1 MAKQGVAGYA
11 LVQATV
17 RALRS
22 EMLTPETWT
31 ALVRAESFDAVLNI
45 LSETA
50 YGPYLEIERHLLT
63 PRRVVYQ
70 IRWHLAEAYEK
81 LIRITPRPG
90 QQLLLRLWHTYEVDN
105 LKATLRGIEA
115 GASWDQVLHLL
126 SPMRKHISLTL
137 ADLERMVRA
146 GTIPLAVERIRH
158 TPYYDTLFHALERY
172 QAERSLFPI
181 EVALDLDHRRT
192 VWQAV
197 NELSGT
203 DYEQALRLVGTVLDV
218 DNLLWA
224 IRYRVY
230 HHLSEEEIIN
240 YTLPFG
246 YQVQD
251 VHIRAIARGEDV
263 AEVVRNIYYPDIEWS
278 GQPDGRPGEELVGL
292 ERALQRH
299 IIQLCQVTFLGNPF
313 HIGLPL
319 AHLLLNEYEIM
330 ELTTLIEAKASRLPP
345 AAFEPVLIGMA
356 VT

>member
-1 MAKQGVAGYA
+1 MARRGVSGYA

-22 EMLTPETWT
+22 EMLMPKTWT
-31 ALVRAESFDAVLNI
+31 ALVRADGFDAILNI
-45 LSETA
+45 LSDTA

-81 LIRITPRPG
+81 LIRITPEPG
-90 QQLLLRLWHTYEVDN
+90 QQLLLRLWQAYEVDN
-105 LKATLRGIEA
+105 LKATLRGLET

-126 SPMRKHISLTL
+126 SPMRKYISLTL
-137 ADLERMVRA
+137 QDMERMVRA

-172 QAERSLFPI
+172 QAEKSLFPL
-181 EVALDLDHRRT
+181 EVALDLDHRRK
-192 VWQAV
+192 VWQAI
-197 NELSGT
+197 NHLGGT
-203 DYEQALRLVGTVLDV
+203 DYEQALRLVGTTLDV

-240 YTLPFG
+240 YTLPIG

-251 VHIRAIARGEDV
+251 IHIRAIARGDDISDV
-263 AEVVRNIYYPDIEWS
+263 VHSIHPGIEWS
-278 GQPDGRPGEELVGL
+278 GRPDGRPGEELVNL

-299 IIQLCQVTFLGNPF
+299 IIELCQVTFLGNPF
-313 HIGLPL
+313 HIGLPV
-319 AHLLLNEYEIM
+319 AHLLLNEYEIT
-330 ELTTLIEAKASRLPP
+330 ELTTLIEAKASRLPL
-345 AAFEPVLIGMA
+345 AAFEPVLIGLA
-356 VT
+356 AT